1 MINRAGGSGALKRS
15 KNGFMVVVTV
25 VRVAVGVL
33 KVMVQVMVVMDGIT
47 VMVDGVVHGVT
58 MS

>member
-1 MINRAGGSGALKRS
+1 MINRAGGKRRPQRS

-33 KVMVQVMVVMDGIT
+33 KVMVQVMVVMDGIA